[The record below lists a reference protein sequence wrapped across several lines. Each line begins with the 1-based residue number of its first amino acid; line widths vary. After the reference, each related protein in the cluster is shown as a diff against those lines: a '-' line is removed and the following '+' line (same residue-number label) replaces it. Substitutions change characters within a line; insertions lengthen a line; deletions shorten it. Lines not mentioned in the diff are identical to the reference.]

1 MMLALFLLSASLSAC
16 LIASSGPDS
25 RLKTQRAKYCEWRPD
40 ASPVLSLFFTLT
52 LCGRIITTTTM
63 NTLDLNKSL
72 EYAQEKLKE
81 LRDTVTSN
89 PAYVAAAEK
98 ATAHI
103 ATARAAVAAGT
114 KDVSSHVQNASL
126 ALSSFTSDTS
136 AALSAK
142 ATEAF
147 ASAKEAL
154 VAASNAVAQFA
165 DQAVKRALRAVSD
178 LDQKYQVQD
187 RPPAGPQLTQS
198 STSSPT
204 QRRSMR
210 VRYCLRPP
218 LRPAKSGTLSLGSRD
233 AGGQYIERRPTPRA
247 LSCRTYG
254 GQAGLCGSCPCVKKV
269 SHMHSW
275 RPHRGVLGHP

>member
-1 MMLALFLLSASLSAC
+1 
-16 LIASSGPDS
+16 
-25 RLKTQRAKYCEWRPD
+25 
-40 ASPVLSLFFTLT
+40 
-52 LCGRIITTTTM
+52 M

-72 EYAQEKLKE
+72 EHAQEKLKE
-81 LRDTVTSN
+81 LRDTVLN

-114 KDVSSHVQNASL
+114 KDVSSRVQAPTGAVDSP
-126 ALSSFTSDTS
+126 TS
-136 AALSAK
+136 ALSAK

-187 RPPAGPQLTQS
+187 KVVAAASQLDAKFNLVSNAKALDEKYAIMSTATAIATKAQEIGDSITGARVTPAVEYIATQAYAAGAQLQDGYLAAKQTLQLS
-198 STSSPT
+198 LCS
-204 QRRSMR
+204 
-210 VRYCLRPP
+210 
-218 LRPAKSGTLSLGSRD
+218 KSGDMHPL
-233 AGGQYIERRPTPRA
+233 APTPW
-247 LSCRTYG
+247 CF
-254 GQAGLCGSCPCVKKV
+254 
-269 SHMHSW
+269 
-275 RPHRGVLGHP
+275 GVPS

>member
-1 MMLALFLLSASLSAC
+1 MREKKKSNLNISIVQYSTGRGMAVMIIGLCTCLSAAFLFLLS
-16 LIASSGPDS
+16 SGVS
-25 RLKTQRAKYCEWRPD
+25 HRVIGSGFLAENAAEQSTEWGPD
-40 ASPVLSLFFTLT
+40 ASPVLSLLHFDF
-52 LCGRIITTTTM
+52 GKNYNDATM

-165 DQAVKRALRAVSD
+165 DRAVKRALRAVSD

-187 RPPAGPQLTQS
+187 KVVAAASQLDEVQ
-198 STSSPT
+198 PRL
-204 QRRSMR
+204 QRKRSMR
-210 VRYCLRPP
+210 STLLCLRPP
-218 LRPAKSGTLSLGSRD
+218 LRPKPKRSGTLSLGL
-233 AGGQYIERRPTPRA
+233 A
-247 LSCRTYG
+247 
-254 GQAGLCGSCPCVKKV
+254 
-269 SHMHSW
+269 
-275 RPHRGVLGHP
+275 

>member
-1 MMLALFLLSASLSAC
+1 MW
-16 LIASSGPDS
+16 
-25 RLKTQRAKYCEWRPD
+25 KNYND
-40 ASPVLSLFFTLT
+40 A
-52 LCGRIITTTTM
+52 TM

-187 RPPAGPQLTQS
+187 KVVAAASQLDAKFNLVSNAKALDEKYAIMSTATAIATKAQEIGDSITGARVTPAVEYIATQAYAAGAQLQDGYLAAKQDS
-198 STSSPT
+198 
-204 QRRSMR
+204 
-210 VRYCLRPP
+210 PP
-218 LRPAKSGTLSLGSRD
+218 LSLCSKKS
-233 AGGQYIERRPTPRA
+233 ERHAP
-247 LSCRTYG
+247 
-254 GQAGLCGSCPCVKKV
+254 
-269 SHMHSW
+269 SW
-275 RPHRGVLGHP
+275 RPHRGV